1 MNDITSV
8 IDHNVECR
16 LKAQKPRKLSVE
28 LLLTKKH
35 SNTANQGHKCPSQ
48 GLSSIRFQVVP
59 SKPSIPSPRHI
70 VRRVHS
76 HPNTFHPPQQKQQTN
91 SKLSKP
97 TANLQYK
104 PTIQTNNK
112 NQLLKTPLTKINI
125 YGHLIYI
132 ISHQDQHSH
141 TILAHVLGCPNIPF
155 PSFFPFFRFQRSR
168 KLLIWPKGDGAKGLA
183 DDHLP
188 LFGNTQNVCLF
199 TEATRNW

>member
-8 IDHNVECR
+8 IDYNVECR

-48 GLSSIRFQVVP
+48 GLSSIRSQVVP
-59 SKPSIPSPRHI
+59 SKLSIPSPRHI

-76 HPNTFHPPQQKQQTN
+76 HPNTFHPPQQKQQTD

-125 YGHLIYI
+125 YGHIIYI
-132 ISHQDQHSH
+132 ISHQDQHSTH
-141 TILAHVLGCPNIPF
+141 NFGTCTGMPKHSL
-155 PSFFPFFRFQRSR
+155 SQFFPFLS
-168 KLLIWPKGDGAKGLA
+168 LPKVPQVVDLAK
-183 DDHLP
+183 
-188 LFGNTQNVCLF
+188 
-199 TEATRNW
+199 RR